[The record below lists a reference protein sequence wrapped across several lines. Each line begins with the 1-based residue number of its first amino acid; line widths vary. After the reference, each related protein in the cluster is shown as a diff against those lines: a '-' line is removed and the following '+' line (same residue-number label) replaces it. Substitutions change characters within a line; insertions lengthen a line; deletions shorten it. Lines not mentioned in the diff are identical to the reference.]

1 MARLEV
7 DRTPCAGITQIRFEG
22 LRVSPALSAL
32 CAPLSD
38 VKLSRANLAPS
49 GVLCRVR
56 VVAVTEPSTVH
67 RAKPGEEIDWTIPAA
82 HGAEPDR
89 PPQPRRRLLGDR
101 IGSVE
106 VLAAILVLLV
116 VFRGP
121 VADAISNPRLQTWTT
136 VFVSVMVQATPFLV
150 FGVALSAVIAVYV
163 PRSFWARAL
172 PRHPALAVPV
182 ASCAGVVLPGCECG
196 SVPIAGSLMRR
207 GVTPAAALAFLLAA
221 PAINPIV
228 LTATAV
234 AFPNNPEMVVGRG
247 VASLIVAMIMG
258 WMWLRLGRADWIRLP
273 ARPDDGAAKG
283 RAFWSA
289 VRHDVV
295 HAGGFLVLGAMAAAT
310 INVVVPERWL
320 LTLADNPVLSVLA
333 LALLAV
339 LLSICSEADAFVAA
353 SLSQFSLT
361 SRLVFLVVGP
371 MVDLKL
377 ISMQAGVFGRRF
389 AARFSPATFAV
400 AVLVAVGVGAVLL

>member
-1 MARLEV
+1 VSV
-7 DRTPCAGITQIRFEG
+7 DQRA
-22 LRVSPALSAL
+22 PA
-32 CAPLSD
+32 
-38 VKLSRANLAPS
+38 
-49 GVLCRVR
+49 
-56 VVAVTEPSTVH
+56 
-67 RAKPGEEIDWTIPAA
+67 PA
-82 HGAEPDR
+82 E
-89 PPQPRRRLLGDR
+89 RRRRRPFGDR

-106 VLAAILVLLV
+106 ILAVLLVLLV
-116 VFRGP
+116 VFRTP
-121 VADAISNPRLQTWTT
+121 LANAIASPRLQTWTT
-136 VFVSVMVQATPFLV
+136 VFVSVMVQAVPFLV

-163 PRSFWARAL
+163 PPSFWAKAL

-196 SVPIAGSLMRR
+196 SVPIAGSLIRR

-221 PAINPIV
+221 PAVNPIV

-234 AFPNNPEMVVGRG
+234 AFPNNPEMVLARG

-258 WMWLRLGRADWIRLP
+258 WLWLRLGKAEWIRLP
-273 ARPDDGAAKG
+273 HRPDLEGVPKSQ
-283 RAFWSA
+283 AFWAA
-289 VRHDVV
+289 VRHDVT

-310 INVVVPERWL
+310 INVIVPERWL
-320 LTLADNPVLSVLA
+320 ITLADNPVLAVLA

-361 SRLVFLVVGP
+361 ARLAFLVVGP

-389 AARFSPATFAV
+389 ATRFSPATFAV
-400 AVLVAVGVGAVLL
+400 AMLVAVLVGAVIL